1 MDGSHATLQQQ
12 LNRFR
17 TYFRDQ
23 SGHLELL
30 AESADP
36 LLRRMAAYV
45 LMDLTLERR
54 VVILSDEQFEQLTA
68 GFGEPFRQGLSDTS
82 MCVN

>member
-1 MDGSHATLQQQ
+1 MDESNATLQQQ

-17 TYFRDQ
+17 HYFRTH
-23 SGHLELL
+23 SGQLELL
-30 AESADP
+30 AESGDP

-54 VVILSDEQFEQLTA
+54 IVVLSDEQFEQLTA
-68 GFGEPFRQGLSDTS
+68 GFGRPFLSGRTH
-82 MCVN
+82 CLN

>member
-1 MDGSHATLQQQ
+1 MDASNAMLQQQ
-12 LNRFR
+12 LNHFR
-17 TYFRDQ
+17 GYFRDH
-23 SGHLELL
+23 SGQLELL

-54 VVILSDEQFEQLTA
+54 IVVLSDEQFEQLTDD
-68 GFGEPFRQGLSDTS
+68 FDEPFLAGLSAPTT
-82 MCVN
+82 CVD

>member
-1 MDGSHATLQQQ
+1 MDDSNATLQQQ

-17 TYFRDQ
+17 GYFRDH
-23 SGHLELL
+23 SGQLELL
-30 AESADP
+30 AESGDP

-54 VVILSDEQFEQLTA
+54 VVVLSDEQFEQLTA
-68 GFGEPFRQGLSDTS
+68 GYGPSFLAPTS
-82 MCVN
+82 AASTCVN

>member
-1 MDGSHATLQQQ
+1 MDGPNATLQQQ

-17 TYFRDQ
+17 SYFRHH
-23 SGHLELL
+23 SGQLELL
-30 AESADP
+30 AESGDP

-54 VVILSDEQFEQLTA
+54 IVVLSDEQFEQLTA
-68 GFGEPFRQGLSDTS
+68 GFGASFRTGSPGKS

>member
-1 MDGSHATLQQQ
+1 MDESNATLQQQ

-17 TYFRDQ
+17 RYFRDH
-23 SGHLELL
+23 SGQLELL
-30 AESADP
+30 AESGDP

-54 VVILSDEQFEQLTA
+54 IVVLSDEQFEQLTA
-68 GFGEPFRQGLSDTS
+68 GFGQSFRESAAGRS